1 MRGFSFLIT
10 WLVFGIPSSAIAVGI
25 GCFLHL
31 TAITIAALVVAIEAM
46 TVLSGVFCVAAKN
59 ADIRMSAMFEGYRRF
74 AGSEEVRNLEV
85 EQAKTQ
91 LQLYRCEKKLEKLIE
106 EQQEGSE
113 DGR

>member
-31 TAITIAALVVAIEAM
+31 SAITIAVLVVAIEAI

-59 ADIRMSAMFEGYRRF
+59 GRYSDECH
-74 AGSEEVRNLEV
+74 VRGLGKERK
-85 EQAKTQ
+85 Q
-91 LQLYRCEKKLEKLIE
+91 
-106 EQQEGSE
+106 S
-113 DGR
+113 

>member
-31 TAITIAALVVAIEAM
+31 SAITIAALVVAIEAM

-59 ADIRMSAMFEGYRRF
+59 ADHSDEIH
-74 AGSEEVRNLEV
+74 VRGLRKERK
-85 EQAKTQ
+85 Q
-91 LQLYRCEKKLEKLIE
+91 
-106 EQQEGSE
+106 S
-113 DGR
+113 

>member
-31 TAITIAALVVAIEAM
+31 SAITIAALVVAIEAM

-59 ADIRMSAMFEGYRRF
+59 ADSDEIH
-74 AGSEEVRNLEV
+74 VRGLRKERK
-85 EQAKTQ
+85 Q
-91 LQLYRCEKKLEKLIE
+91 
-106 EQQEGSE
+106 S
-113 DGR
+113 

>member
-31 TAITIAALVVAIEAM
+31 SAITIAALVVAIEAM

-59 ADIRMSAMFEGYRRF
+59 ADIRMRLH
-74 AGSEEVRNLEV
+74 VRGLRKERK
-85 EQAKTQ
+85 Q
-91 LQLYRCEKKLEKLIE
+91 
-106 EQQEGSE
+106 S
-113 DGR
+113 

>member
-31 TAITIAALVVAIEAM
+31 SAITIAALIVAIEAM

-59 ADIRMSAMFEGYRRF
+59 ADIRMSAMFEGW
-74 AGSEEVRNLEV
+74 
-85 EQAKTQ
+85 
-91 LQLYRCEKKLEKLIE
+91 EKK
-106 EQQEGSE
+106 GNSHE
-113 DGR
+113 DYRDLQP

>member
-31 TAITIAALVVAIEAM
+31 SAITIAALIVAIEAM

-59 ADIRMSAMFEGYRRF
+59 ADIRDEIH
-74 AGSEEVRNLEV
+74 VRGLRKERK
-85 EQAKTQ
+85 Q
-91 LQLYRCEKKLEKLIE
+91 
-106 EQQEGSE
+106 S
-113 DGR
+113 

>member
-31 TAITIAALVVAIEAM
+31 SAITIEAI

-59 ADIRMSAMFEGYRRF
+59 ADIRMSAMFEG
-74 AGSEEVRNLEV
+74 
-85 EQAKTQ
+85 
-91 LQLYRCEKKLEKLIE
+91 
-106 EQQEGSE
+106 
-113 DGR
+113 